1 MSKLLTD
8 TTTSTTLNNYT
19 CINKLEKLNNILAL
33 FEPIS
38 LKEMDNV
45 KLLNRTDTKF
55 VFNLNTL
62 ELFLESCSKDYK
74 ILTIKNKNIASYKT
88 LYFDTKDFEFY
99 NHHHNQKGNRFKVR
113 IRKYV
118 DSSLC
123 FLEIKNK
130 IKGRTIKTRTL
141 INDFEEQLSSESID
155 FIQKVVQNKNPL
167 QMKIWNSF
175 DRITL
180 TNEKRKE
187 RLTIDINLSFELGEE
202 KKQLK
207 NIVICELKQERVN
220 IQSPAYI
227 KLKKLQIRPARISK
241 YCIGAGSVYEN
252 LKINRFKKKFI
263 QLKKISA

>member
-1 MSKLLTD
+1 MENLKHILSLFKAV
-8 TTTSTTLNNYT
+8 S
-19 CINKLEKLNNILAL
+19 LE
-33 FEPIS
+33 
-38 LKEMDNV
+38 EMDNV

-55 VFNLNTL
+55 VLNIKTL
-62 ELFLESCSKDYK
+62 ELFLQSCSKDYK
-74 ILTIKNKNIASYKT
+74 ILTINRKNIAHYKT
-88 LYFDTKDFEFY
+88 LYFDTSDFEFY

-141 INDFEEQLSSESID
+141 INDFEEVLSDDSML
-155 FIQKVVQNKNPL
+155 FIQKVIPNKNPL

-180 TNEKRKE
+180 TNEIRKE
-187 RLTIDINLSFELGEE
+187 RLTIDLNLSFELNNN
-202 KKQLK
+202 KTNLNKV
-207 NIVICELKQERVN
+207 VICELKQERVN
-220 IQSPAYI
+220 RLSPAYVN
-227 KLKKLQIRPARISK
+227 LKKLHIRPSRISK
-241 YCIGAGSVYEN
+241 YCIGAGTVYNN
-252 LKINRFKKKFI
+252 LKTNRFKDKFI